1 MHLRCYF
8 GWGGASPACNL
19 LSALVDSV
27 LAPAI
32 EGVHVTYVDDL
43 NGFGHPRTA
52 PTDQAIAVGT
62 IKAVLGPDA
71 HAAEKARP
79 TAPQGEVIGWCVDL
93 PTQMLLPSAKGCRK
107 LLWAFFTVDHR
118 ARTWP
123 LLQCQLLSSLAHRYH
138 VALRGMAPYVRPF
151 DELLAT
157 SSQGA
162 RKVSA
167 AARQSLLMWQA
178 ASVLL
183 QVQPA
188 AMRMPIDRFLR
199 VPGST
204 AFTTL
209 EAISDAGPQ
218 MLGVVLF
225 DPATRRELINTGFR
239 LPYAAAAE
247 ASDFQNVRELNGCTL
262 AMLCARIFGTRCQA
276 PADRAIAITWVGD
289 NTTAL
294 SWVAKNRCRSGAAQR
309 SFVAHNLITIIA
321 DVACDVTIHLA
332 GLYMGDTD
340 RLSRGG
346 ALQHLNPAHTVD
358 TTSIP
363 ALRDLFGY
371 LDPSQAPM
379 RSEPQLQ
386 VLADIHRLVTAALCP
401 ISTLSSAS
409 QPGAHPL

>member
-1 MHLRCYF
+1 M
-8 GWGGASPACNL
+8 
-19 LSALVDSV
+19 
-27 LAPAI
+27 
-32 EGVHVTYVDDL
+32 
-43 NGFGHPRTA
+43 
-52 PTDQAIAVGT
+52 
-62 IKAVLGPDA
+62 
-71 HAAEKARP
+71 
-79 TAPQGEVIGWCVDL
+79 
-93 PTQMLLPSAKGCRK
+93 
-107 LLWAFFTVDHR
+107 
-118 ARTWP
+118 
-123 LLQCQLLSSLAHRYH
+123 
-138 VALRGMAPYVRPF
+138 
-151 DELLAT
+151 T

-162 RKVSA
+162 RKVIA
-167 AARQSLLMWQA
+167 AAHQSLLMWQA

-183 QVQPA
+183 QMQPA

-321 DVACDVTIHLA
+321 DVACDITIHLA